1 LEGLKGGQPV
11 RRERLIEAQ
20 RWTPLLRVAQKPPEG
35 HIQLG
40 EICRVHRGAVTGAN
54 RVFVVDPRSAT
65 LPERFLFPSVTRARE
80 LFAAGH
86 ELAHAGAL
94 RAVVDLPT
102 DLDDLE
108 LDERKPVQKFLRAA
122 KLMGAHEGYI
132 ARHRSAWWSVGLR
145 EPAPILATYMARQ
158 APAFVRNLA
167 DARHINIA
175 HGIYPREDV
184 SASVLDR
191 IAAALREVVHV
202 GHGRTYAGGLTK
214 FEPKEIERLLIPDV
228 TRAAV

>member
-1 LEGLKGGQPV
+1 
-11 RRERLIEAQ
+11 
-20 RWTPLLRVAQKPPEG
+20 
-35 HIQLG
+35 
-40 EICRVHRGAVTGAN
+40 
-54 RVFVVDPRSAT
+54 
-65 LPERFLFPSVTRARE
+65 
-80 LFAAGH
+80 
-86 ELAHAGAL
+86 
-94 RAVVDLPT
+94 
-102 DLDDLE
+102 
-108 LDERKPVQKFLRAA
+108 
-122 KLMGAHEGYI
+122 
-132 ARHRSAWWSVGLR
+132 
-145 EPAPILATYMARQ
+145 MARQ